1 MAESNALPSLLQR
14 FAGLNPPEHLLHG
27 VTSMTRADRVAH
39 QIIGSA
45 INVHRAFGPGLLE
58 SVYTLSLGQ
67 ELLEQGLDVEIG
79 KPLSLNHK
87 GLTVNRAYVVDLMVE
102 GCVIVEVKCIEMT
115 KDIHIAQLL
124 TYLRLTNISL
134 GLIINFNV
142 SVLKNGVRRVVN
154 NHVDENGNKL

>member
-1 MAESNALPSLLQR
+1 
-14 FAGLNPPEHLLHG
+14 
-27 VTSMTRADRVAH
+27 
-39 QIIGSA
+39 
-45 INVHRAFGPGLLE
+45 
-58 SVYTLSLGQ
+58 
-67 ELLEQGLDVEIG
+67 
-79 KPLSLNHK
+79 
-87 GLTVNRAYVVDLMVE
+87 
-102 GCVIVEVKCIEMT
+102 VKCIEMT